1 MAEVAEGRVALMCE
15 DVNRIRHQLV
25 NQLMKHLLSRS
36 PDGGGGGV
44 AHQKGGGE
52 GAAHLICIFVSS
64 SFWFLIVHICIHR
77 RCSVLRKRIFW
88 EESHVGVEEG
98 GGEGGGHLICILS
111 HSSFDCTFRFAQDV
125 G

>member
-36 PDGGGGGV
+36 PDGGGGSV

-52 GAAHLICIFVSS
+52 EPPTSFAYSS
-64 SFWFLIVHICIHR
+64 PPRSGF
-77 RCSVLRKRIFW
+77 
-88 EESHVGVEEG
+88 
-98 GGEGGGHLICILS
+98 
-111 HSSFDCTFRFAQDV
+111 
-125 G
+125 